1 MFKLKVVTPTKAYGD
16 FDLDRVTIPT
26 SDGLI
31 TVLSNHMDIITPVN
45 IGILTMIGSDFRE
58 EYAVSDGLFTFKDN
72 EASLLVNTIENS
84 KDIDFIRAEQA
95 KMRASEQLKRDLSIE
110 EIKTA
115 ELDLKRALVR
125 LSLNK

>member
-84 KDIDFIRAEQA
+84 KDIDFTRAEQA
-95 KMRASEQLKRDLSIE
+95 KTRAHEKLQRDLSIE